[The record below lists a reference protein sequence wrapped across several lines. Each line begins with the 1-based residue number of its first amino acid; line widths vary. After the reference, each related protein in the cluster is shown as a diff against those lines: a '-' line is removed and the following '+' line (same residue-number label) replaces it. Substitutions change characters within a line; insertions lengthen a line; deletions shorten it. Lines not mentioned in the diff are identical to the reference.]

1 MCIPFLKSTPY
12 EVPMTSVNKEY
23 FGLKPIEEI
32 GHEIYK
38 RLDEYYNFI
47 LTSNRI
53 SLWKRSYEFYNKGS
67 VVGGRITK
75 AGQHGEYAMLN
86 VNHYRNL
93 IAHLLVLTTSQRPAL
108 ECRATNTDSES
119 NAQTKLGN
127 GLLDY
132 YMREKKVERFV
143 KKATEYGLVFGEGFT
158 LVEWDPTTGE
168 EYGVNPETGAVI
180 REGDLKFSNLT
191 PLDVARDF
199 CKEDST
205 EHDWYIT
212 RKFVNKYD
220 MAVKYPELAE
230 KILNV
235 PSKTQDYKS
244 MKLAYLVTTESD
256 DIALWTL
263 WHRKTATMPEGR
275 MVQVV
280 DADVVLFD
288 GPLPY
293 RNVPLFRIS
302 QDDQIGSPFGYSV
315 AWDLMPLQEA
325 YNSTLSAITTN
336 ISTFAVQN
344 IAMPKGS
351 NIAVSSLAGGLNLV
365 EYDAKLGIPTPL
377 NLTATPPEVYN
388 YLGILERQMETMSGV
403 NSVARGT
410 SDQTMKA
417 GMSGAALALIQSMSI
432 QFSSGLLLSY
442 TELLEDIGTAIIE
455 ILRDYAEVPR
465 IAMIAGK
472 AQKTYMAEFSG
483 KDLKNINRVQVD
495 VTNPVSK
502 TSAGKLQIADQ
513 MLNAGMVETPDQYI
527 QVLTT
532 GRLDP
537 LIESKS
543 SELHLIRQ
551 ENEKM
556 TEGQMMN
563 AVITDHHALH
573 IKEHRCVLASVE
585 ARQNPQIIQAV
596 TTHMQQHIELLKT
609 TDPVL
614 LQLIGEQPVA
624 MPPVNPNLP
633 IGTGEGGPGS
643 APAMMNAQNP
653 VESQAGQVNMPN
665 MPKNALT
672 GQQFNPE
679 TGGL

>member
-1 MCIPFLKSTPY
+1 MSINNEVDYQPY
-12 EVPMTSVNKEY
+12 HDKEY
-23 FGLKPIEEI
+23 FALKPIEEI
-32 GHEIYK
+32 GHCIYK
-38 RLDEYYNFI
+38 RLDDYYNFI

-53 SLWKRSYEFYNKGS
+53 SIWKRSYEFYNKGS
-67 VVGGRITK
+67 VVGGRVTK
-75 AGQHGEYAMLN
+75 AGQHGEYAMIN

-93 IAHLLVLTTSQRPAL
+93 ISHLLVLTTSQRPAL

-132 YMREKKVERFV
+132 YMREKKVERYL
-143 KKATEYGLVFGEGFT
+143 KKAAEYALVFAEGYVM
-158 LVEWDPTTGE
+158 VEWDATSGE
-168 EYGVNPETGAVI
+168 EYGVNPDTGAVI
-180 REGDLKFSNLT
+180 RQGDLKYTNFT

-199 CKEDST
+199 CKEDSSD
-205 EHDWYIT
+205 HDWYIT
-212 RKFVNKYD
+212 RRFHNKYNL
-220 MAVKYPELAE
+220 AAQYPDLAE
-230 KILNV
+230 KILAV

-256 DIALWTL
+256 DIAVWTL
-263 WHRKTATMPEGR
+263 WHRKCDAVPEGR
-275 MVQVV
+275 MTVVV
-280 DADVVLFD
+280 DADTVLFD

-293 RNVPLFRIS
+293 RNIPLFRMV

-315 AWDLMPLQEA
+315 AWDLMPIQEA
-325 YNSTLSAITTN
+325 INSTYSAITTN

-351 NIAVSSLAGGLNLV
+351 NISVASLAGGLNLV
-365 EYDAKLGIPTPL
+365 EYDAKLGVPTPL
-377 NLTATPPEVYN
+377 NLTATPQEVYN
-388 YLGILERQMETMSGV
+388 YLSILERQMETLSGI

-410 SDQTMKA
+410 SDQSMKS

-442 TELLEDIGTAIIE
+442 NELMEDVGTATIE

-465 IAMIAGK
+465 VAMIAGK
-472 AQKTYMAEFSG
+472 TQKAYMAEFSG
-483 KDLKNINRVQVD
+483 KDLSNINRVQVD

-513 MLNAGMVETPDQYI
+513 MLQAGMVETPDQYL

-532 GRLDP
+532 GKLEP
-537 LIESKS
+537 LLEGKTM
-543 SELHLIRQ
+543 ELHLIRQ

-556 TEGQMMN
+556 TDGEQMQ

-573 IKEHRCVLASVE
+573 IKEHRNVLSSIE
-585 ARQNPQIIQAV
+585 SRQNPQIVNAV
-596 TTHMQQHIELLKT
+596 VAHIQQHIELLKSS
-609 TDPVL
+609 DPTL
-614 LQLIGEQPVA
+614 IQLIGEQPVA
-624 MPPVNPNLP
+624 PTPPVNPNQP
-633 IGTGEGGPGS
+633 IGQGPGGPGS
-643 APAMMNAQNP
+643 APAMMDSTNP
-653 VESQAGQVNMPN
+653 VMSEAGQVNMPN

-672 GQQFNPE
+672 GNRFDPT